1 LVEFPD
7 HPLSNGLSY
16 RMISISY
23 TRGCD
28 SLVGG
33 SPVPPGPEN
42 SRPED
47 LEPDFSDISQDL
59 SEMTLT

>member
-1 LVEFPD
+1 
-7 HPLSNGLSY
+7 
-16 RMISISY
+16 MISISY
-23 TRGCD
+23 MRGCD